1 MHWGFYVVA
10 ALVTALAIYV
20 QMKRIEK
27 TEKQNQQAESAP
39 APAEQKSSER
49 EQSMPH

>member
-27 TEKQNQQAESAP
+27 TEKQNEHADSTMAPGERKAKPKQSA
-39 APAEQKSSER
+39 Q
-49 EQSMPH
+49 

>member
-27 TEKQNQQAESAP
+27 TERQNEQADGTAAPVDRKAKPKQSG
-39 APAEQKSSER
+39 K
-49 EQSMPH
+49 

>member
-1 MHWGFYVVA
+1 MHWVFYVVA

-27 TEKQNQQAESAP
+27 TEKQNEQADSPP
-39 APAEQKSSER
+39 APVDEPR
-49 EQSMPH
+49 R

>member
-27 TEKQNQQAESAP
+27 TERQSEQVNSKMAP
-39 APAEQKSSER
+39 VDRETKLER
-49 EQSMPH
+49 PSQ